1 MSFLRRPRHWLF
13 LILLLPLALVWG
25 CGGGGPD
32 DDDDEGDDQAEET
45 EETVAGDNSAF
56 VGTWALN
63 GADGKLAWYILFKA
77 DNSWLISDTADGSAQ
92 RVYGTYVVEGNRAA
106 GPMVNPGTGEG
117 EIVATLSGAT
127 LSLDFVEFW
136 HSPPKHVPYTGTKL

>member
-1 MSFLRRPRHWLF
+1 MSFPRRPRHWLF
-13 LILLLPLALVWG
+13 LLLLLPLALVWG

-32 DDDDEGDDQAEET
+32 DDDDEGNDDAEET

-56 VGTWALN
+56 VGTWALR

-117 EIVATLSGAT
+117 EIVATLDGEN
-127 LSLDFVEFW
+127 LSLDFVEYW
-136 HSPPKHVPYTGTKL
+136 HDPYKHVAYNGTKI